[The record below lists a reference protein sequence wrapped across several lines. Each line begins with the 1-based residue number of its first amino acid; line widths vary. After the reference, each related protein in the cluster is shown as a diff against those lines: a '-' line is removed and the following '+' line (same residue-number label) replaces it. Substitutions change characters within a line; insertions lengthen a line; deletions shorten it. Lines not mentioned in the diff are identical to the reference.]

1 MTVRT
6 LAVGCPRW
14 PIVSADLPPDAPAAV
29 FFANRV
35 VSSSPAAVEFG
46 IRRGMRRR
54 EAQARCPEVEVLV
67 HDPARD
73 ARAFEKV
80 VAVVESFSPRVE
92 IVRPGLCVL
101 AARGPARYFGGED
114 ALRERVADA
123 VDDTIDLLRTHPV
136 HLDDRSRT
144 GIADGPFAAALAAT
158 RGAVVPPG
166 ESPTFLAPFAI
177 RVLDQPDLCDLF
189 FRLGLRTLGD
199 LAALPAGRVTARFG
213 VDGEIAHRLARG
225 EDDRLLEP
233 RVTPPDLTVV
243 RELDPPAHRVD
254 IAMFAGK
261 AAADE
266 LAQRLGELGL
276 ACAKL
281 AITATTEHGEERTR
295 VWRYSAAFTPAA
307 IAERVRWQLEGWL
320 QSDGALTGG
329 ISIIRL
335 APEDVGPAIGSAVGF
350 WGRRGQDAP
359 LGAPSNW
366 VSDRVRRAI
375 GRLQG
380 LLGQSGAQQPT
391 LQGGRHPSEQVH
403 LVAWGD
409 PVEPARPGLPGAKKV
424 QGPVEV
430 ELPPWPGRLPA
441 PAPSLVYTEPQP
453 AEVVASD
460 GSTVGVSG
468 RFAATS
474 GPSRVRFGG
483 RGQGTGWLDV
493 VSWTGPWPVDEKW
506 WDEAAHRRR
515 ARFQIALA
523 DGTAHLLTLEDNRWQ
538 LEATYD

>member
-1 MTVRT
+1 MTALRT

-14 PIVSADLPPDAPAAV
+14 PIVAADLPPDAPSAV

-35 VSSSPAAVEFG
+35 VSVSPEAMAFG

-54 EAQARCPEVEVLV
+54 EAQARCPELEVLA

-73 ARAFEKV
+73 ARTFEKV
-80 VAVVESFSPRVE
+80 VTVVESFTPRVE
-92 IVRPGLCVL
+92 VVRPGLCVL

-123 VDDTIDLLRTHPV
+123 VDDTIDLHRAHVL

-144 GIADGPFAAALAAT
+144 GIADGPFAASLAAV
-158 RGAVVPPG
+158 RGVVVPEG
-166 ESPTFLAPFAI
+166 GSRTFLSTFPI

-213 VDGEIAHRLARG
+213 ADGEIAHRLARG
-225 EDDRLLEP
+225 EEDRLLEP
-233 RVTPPDLTVV
+233 RTIPPDLTIT

-254 IAMFAGK
+254 VAMFVGK

-266 LAQRLGELGL
+266 LAERLGSQGL

-281 AITATTEHGEERTR
+281 AITAITEHGEERTR

-320 QSDGALTGG
+320 QDEGALTGG
-329 ISIIRL
+329 IAFIRL
-335 APEDVGPAIGSAVGF
+335 SPEDVGPATGSAVGF
-350 WGRRGQDAP
+350 WNRRGD
-359 LGAPSNW
+359 
-366 VSDRVRRAI
+366 VSDRVRRAVA
-375 GRLQG
+375 RVQG
-380 LLGQSGAQQPT
+380 LLGPSGAQQPV

-403 LVAWGD
+403 VVAWGD
-409 PVEPARPGLPGAKKV
+409 PVEPARPGLPGRQSV

-430 ELPPWPGRLPA
+430 ELPPWPGQLPGPT
-441 PAPSLVYTEPQP
+441 PAVVYDQPLEVELVDAQGN
-453 AEVVASD
+453 AIAVN
-460 GSTVGVSG
+460 G
-468 RFAATS
+468 RFAATAH
-474 GPSRVRFGG
+474 PKRARFGG
-483 RGQGTGWLDV
+483 RWLHVD
-493 VSWTGPWPVDEKW
+493 SWTGPWPVDEKW
-506 WDEAAHRRR
+506 WDDAAHRRR
-515 ARFQIALA
+515 ARFQIALD
-523 DGTAHLLTLEDNRWQ
+523 DGSAHLLSLEEGRWRV
-538 LEATYD
+538 EATYD